1 MSRNKIKIE
10 LIHDVICSWCPIG
23 YRNVKVALKQFDDEL
38 DVEFRFLPYEL
49 NPQMP
54 KEGERIDDYL
64 RRRNNLS
71 DEELFRYREKVVATA
86 ADAGLTYDYSKRT
99 HYWNTV
105 KALTLLHLAEKI
117 GKQEAVNEA
126 LIQQYFTEGLN
137 VDDLDGLAA
146 VAESIGINRREL
158 ESALESPKVA
168 AEMAR
173 KYAQVQSFGIR
184 SVPSF
189 VINDTELL
197 TGSNSVEF
205 FSEYFSDYLKK
216 MAA

>member
-10 LIHDVICSWCPIG
+10 LIHDIICSWCPIG
-23 YRNVKVALKQFDDEL
+23 YRNVKAALEQFDDEL

-105 KALTLLHLAEKI
+105 KAHTLLHLAEKI

-146 VAESIGINRREL
+146 VAESIGISRREL

-168 AEMAR
+168 AEMAQ